1 MNPHESNIFS
11 FFKKYTIKDV
21 IYLLSDVWSKTS
33 QNTLKNAW
41 RNLKINLDFEPIS
54 EPSVILP
61 YQTIL
66 SSNEIQYFI
75 TSDDNDPG
83 WRILND
89 QEIVEDIQSE
99 IQQNDPESELEDESE
114 PPYII
119 TTNKALEGIE
129 NYLEWLEYQV
139 CNDKPILLAQAH
151 HMLGMARENQHTNYI
166 KQSVITNFF

>member
-1 MNPHESNIFS
+1 MNPHESNIYCS

-21 IYLLSDVWSKTS
+21 IYLLYDVWSKTS

-89 QEIVEDIQSE
+89 QEIVELSILKFNKMILSQNQKISQS
-99 IQQNDPESELEDESE
+99 
-114 PPYII
+114 
-119 TTNKALEGIE
+119 
-129 NYLEWLEYQV
+129 
-139 CNDKPILLAQAH
+139 H
-151 HMLGMARENQHTNYI
+151 HA
-166 KQSVITNFF
+166 SS